1 MRWFQLQNCELS
13 FFMYQYLRSSCIR
26 SIYLL
31 VDTIFQSFYFLLR
44 FLWWRVAAQKDYMF
58 HWWRQRVEQDLFT
71 TPEHRKSTRF
81 YGGVCLPLS
90 LVAFLRMSASCMF
103 SHLYFV
109 SEEFWEL
116 SQCKKNPVILG
127 AVSVSYLLQVFLSR
141 FIKFAETVQCPGQLA
156 LQDLNNCFIC
166 CLFE

>member
-1 MRWFQLQNCELS
+1 MHSDGRLRTKILRHMRWFQLQNCELS

-116 SQCKKNPVILG
+116 SQCKKT
-127 AVSVSYLLQVFLSR
+127 LLF
-141 FIKFAETVQCPGQLA
+141 
-156 LQDLNNCFIC
+156 
-166 CLFE
+166 